1 MRKAAGD
8 STWVA
13 PMESMRRLSD
23 SLNWVMTPT
32 NWKDDLPTPVPD
44 LAVAAAVPDP
54 PAEPMHE
61 SE

>member
-1 MRKAAGD
+1 
-8 STWVA
+8 
-13 PMESMRRLSD
+13 
-23 SLNWVMTPT
+23 MTPT

-54 PAEPMHE
+54 PAKPVHE